1 MTVMSQGDGPL
12 RILLIEDNPGDARLI
27 DLTLSEDDSARY
39 ELLLA
44 RTLADGLALL
54 ARASVDAVLLD
65 LGLPDSQG
73 LATCERITLAAP
85 ATAIVVLTGWDEGGV
100 GLAAIQAGA
109 QDYLVKGQVE
119 GPLLARALRYAMER
133 KHIATALERALA
145 EKQHLVAELEQ
156 ANLALEQSR
165 ALQAEL
171 AIHDPLTGLF
181 NRRELDRFLRDELAR
196 MGRYGPSVAFIIL
209 DLDHFKRINDAWG
222 HPAGDQVLTAL
233 ARLLERHV
241 RPNDRLIRY
250 GGEEFALIAPM
261 LPPEQGLAL
270 AERIRQQIAAAAFTV
285 LRPDGAPQ
293 QLALTVSLGVACA
306 PAHARDPEGLVAAAD
321 AALYEAKRQGR
332 NRVEWPAPV
341 AEEA

>member
-1 MTVMSQGDGPL
+1 MNDMSQSDGPL

-27 DLTLSEDDSARY
+27 DLTLSEVESARY

-54 ARASVDAVLLD
+54 GGARVDVVLVD

-73 LATCERITLAAP
+73 LATCERIATAAP
-85 ATAIVVLTGWDEGGV
+85 ATAIVVLTGWDDGGV
-100 GLAAIQAGA
+100 ALAAIQAGA

-133 KHIATALERALA
+133 KRITSALERVLA
-145 EKQHLVAELEQ
+145 EKQQLVAELEQ
-156 ANLALEQSR
+156 ANRALEQSR
-165 ALQAEL
+165 AQQAEL
-171 AIHDPLTGLF
+171 ATHDPLTGLF
-181 NRRELDRFLRDELAR
+181 NRRELDRFLQEELAR
-196 MGRYGPSVAFIIL
+196 MGRYGQSVAFIIL
-209 DLDHFKRINDAWG
+209 DLDHFKRVNDTWG

-233 ARLLERHV
+233 ACLLEQDV

-270 AERIRQQIAAAAFTV
+270 AERIRQQIAAAAFSV
-285 LRPDGAPQ
+285 LRPDGVPQ
-293 QLALTVSLGVACA
+293 RVALTVSLGVACA
-306 PAHARDPEGLVAAAD
+306 PAHARDPEGLLAAAD
-321 AALYEAKRQGR
+321 AALYEAKRRGR
-332 NRVEWPAPV
+332 NRVEWLAPV
-341 AEEA
+341 AAA